1 MKIRLNRETKI
12 GLFAALCIA
21 AMIWGINYLKGKNI
35 FSPNYTYYTWYSSVE
50 GLEVTND
57 VIVNGFKVGLVN
69 DIHFEYGNPDSKKF
83 LVSLLI
89 EKKYPIPQ
97 NSVAKL
103 VSASIMGGMAIKLEL
118 SDSPTPHAPGD
129 TLISAIEKG
138 LADQLSSQIS
148 PLMQNADKLIS
159 QLNQAV
165 GAFNS
170 VFNENSQ
177 AQLSQA
183 INELKRTLKNT
194 AKATASLDTMLN
206 APNGSIKNSL
216 DNFQSISANLK
227 NSNVEIEKMI
237 KNFSSISDTLVN
249 ANIGH
254 TIFELDSSLNQ
265 LGAALQQIN
274 TGKGSAGKLIYDDSL
289 YTNLEKAT
297 KNLEVLLKDINEN
310 PKKYVRFS
318 VF

>member
-1 MKIRLNRETKI
+1 
-12 GLFAALCIA
+12 
-21 AMIWGINYLKGKNI
+21 MIWGINYLKGKNI
-35 FSPNYTYYTWYSSVE
+35 FSTNYTYYTLYSAVD
-50 GLEVTND
+50 GLEVTNN

-69 DIHFEYGNPDSKKF
+69 DIHFEYNNPESKKF

-103 VSASIMGGMAIKLEL
+103 VSDGLMGGMAIRLDL

-129 TLISAIEKG
+129 TLISSIERG
-138 LADQLSSQIS
+138 LVDQLSSQIS
-148 PLMQNADKLIS
+148 PLMQNADKLIT

-165 GAFNS
+165 EAFNS
-170 VFNENSQ
+170 VFNERSQ
-177 AQLSQA
+177 AQLTQA
-183 INELKRTLKNT
+183 IAELKRTLNNT

-206 APNGSIKNSL
+206 SPNGSIKNSF
-216 DNFQSISANLK
+216 DNIQSISANLK
-227 NSNVEIEKMI
+227 NSNAEIEKMI
-237 KNFSSISDTLVN
+237 KNFSSISDTLAS

-254 TIFELDSSLNQ
+254 TIYELDSSLNQ
-265 LGAALQQIN
+265 LGAALRQVN

-310 PKKYVRFS
+310 PKKYVKFS